1 MRLAQTTRT
10 LRIQN
15 LNVATGNTGSVIVPQ
30 YGSKGG
36 IALGTKCSAQGGE
49 SPEKSEMDRKL
60 DSHRAV
66 AMDKI
71 AV

>member
-1 MRLAQTTRT
+1 MLHPRGGEPWGLSA
-10 LRIQN
+10 L
-15 LNVATGNTGSVIVPQ
+15 P
-30 YGSKGG
+30 KGG
-36 IALGTKCSAQGGE
+36 RALGTKCSAQGGGEPWGLSAPPKGGE